1 MIRIAGDITGFTACD
16 PTSTKI
22 IWLTIGPFIPNIQT
36 FTIFIISSFNLI
48 SCCCGTKTK
57 CIFIIRTL
65 GRINISIKSFKIRSP
80 VSSSTSL
87 LKTLGPKLYP
97 GHSKRNL
104 VPNSLLLQ
112 FDSNNPILDYH
123 FYGYKPM
130 QLIWHKCLNWFEV
143 CLNDDWKFSDPR
155 TWFENESESW
165 KPFSAILRMNSAD
178 GRTFRFF
185 KRVASDSTLTSTRPF
200 VKWLQH
206 G

>member
-16 PTSTKI
+16 PTSTEI

-57 CIFIIRTL
+57 CFFIIRTL
-65 GRINISIKSFKIRSP
+65 SRINISIKSLKIRST
-80 VSSSTSL
+80 VSSSANLS
-87 LKTLGPKLYP
+87 KTLEPKLYP

-130 QLIWHKCLNWFEV
+130 QLI
-143 CLNDDWKFSDPR
+143 
-155 TWFENESESW
+155 
-165 KPFSAILRMNSAD
+165 
-178 GRTFRFF
+178 
-185 KRVASDSTLTSTRPF
+185 
-200 VKWLQH
+200 
-206 G
+206 